1 MESTSSEA
9 EEDVKEEGLRRLF
22 LSSSSSCEDDSE
34 LEWREAVR
42 AALEADIQYQVRLR
56 LALDYTEP
64 HEETPSDHNEP
75 DEEQQLLDLHQKR
88 RRLKTSRNLEKVKNG
103 GEEDTVLHPQED
115 FGGAD
120 GKRINCDHGE
130 GKARRHLETAS
141 GGPIEAS
148 LPTAAQAA
156 EPQATVK
163 RHKLEKERETDH
175 SSNLQRS
182 RQTQTVFDYLH
193 LKYGTPYHQLEH
205 LAAKGCFKC
214 ISGERESGVDSRIK
228 WPKERNI
235 SLPTPE
241 LVTAEAAIST
251 CTLDSMAA
259 DISASPPDVQLQSEQ
274 NEGEVVYDCNREV
287 ESMNNAYTVSAGS
300 GPLGKLI
307 FESRFECG
315 NLHKA
320 IQM

>member
-9 EEDVKEEGLRRLF
+9 EDGGKEECLRRLF

-115 FGGAD
+115 FGGAG
-120 GKRINCDHGE
+120 GKHINCDHGE

-141 GGPIEAS
+141 GEPIEAS
-148 LPTAAQAA
+148 IPTATQAA

-163 RHKLEKERETDH
+163 RHKQEKERETDH

-214 ISGERESGVDSRIK
+214 ISGEGESGVDSRIK

-241 LVTAEAAIST
+241 LVTAEAAAIST
-251 CTLDSMAA
+251 CTLDSVAA
-259 DISASPPDVQLQSEQ
+259 DISSLSDMQLQSEQ
-274 NEGEVVYDCNREV
+274 SEGEVVYDCNREV
-287 ESMNNAYTVSAGS
+287 ESMNNADTVSAGS

-315 NLHKA
+315 NLHKV
-320 IQM
+320 IQT